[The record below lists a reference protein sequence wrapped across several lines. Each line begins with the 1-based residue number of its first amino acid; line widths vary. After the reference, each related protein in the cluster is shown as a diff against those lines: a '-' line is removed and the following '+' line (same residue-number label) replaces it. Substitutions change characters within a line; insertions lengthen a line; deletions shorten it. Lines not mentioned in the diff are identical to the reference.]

1 MYKRLRLPT
10 AAALALLAS
19 TALAAED
26 YRTIDG
32 PTPGDDPDTVEVM
45 EFFWYGC
52 PHCNRFAPLIE
63 EWKSRDHPDDVAF
76 RHVPAVL
83 SASWEVHA
91 RAFYAAKVMGVLE
104 RFHRPM
110 FDAIHEQGRPLES
123 AAAIG
128 EFASSL
134 GIDGERFA
142 ETMQSF
148 AVDTNVRQARSLQR
162 AYGVS
167 GTPSVVIDGRYVTSP
182 GEAGSFERMIE
193 IINERVAALRG
204 DSG

>member
-1 MYKRLRLPT
+1 MYRRLRVLA

-19 TALAAED
+19 PALAAEG

-32 PTPGDDPDTVEVM
+32 PTPGDNPDTIAVM

-52 PHCNRFAPLIE
+52 PHCNRFAPMIE
-63 EWKSRDHPDDVAF
+63 EWKEQDHPDDVAF

-104 RFHRPM
+104 QFHRPM
-110 FDAIHEQGRPLES
+110 FRAIHDEGRPMES
-123 AAAIG
+123 AAEIG

-134 GIDGERFA
+134 GIDGERFVS
-142 ETMQSF
+142 TMNSF
-148 AVDTNVRQARSLQR
+148 AVDTKIRQAKNLQR

-167 GTPSVVIDGRYVTSP
+167 GTPSVVIDGRYVTS
-182 GEAGSFERMIE
+182 GAEAGSFERMIE

-204 DSG
+204 ESG

>member
-1 MYKRLRLPT
+1 MHRRLRLLS

-19 TALAAED
+19 TALAAEG

-32 PTPGDDPDTVEVM
+32 PTPGDDPDAIEVM

-52 PHCNRFAPLIE
+52 PHCYPFAPMIE
-63 EWKSRDHPDDVAF
+63 DWKQQDHPDDVAF

-83 SASWEVHA
+83 SASLEVHG
-91 RAFYAAKVMGVLE
+91 RAFYAAKVTGVLE
-104 RFHRPM
+104 QFHRPM
-110 FDAIHEQGRPLES
+110 FNAIHEEGRPLES

-134 GIDGERFA
+134 GIDGERFVS
-142 ETMQSF
+142 TMSSF
-148 AVDTNVRQARSLQR
+148 AVNTRIRQAKNLQR

-167 GTPSVVIDGRYVTSP
+167 GTPSVVIDGRYITSG